1 MYFFLDGKRFV
12 NLICHRRIISTNFKG
27 LSLYKIARQFIQ
39 LAVANQSYLHYLS
52 IFFTLL
58 QKILLSL
65 IHYHLLVLPVFP
77 LVYHS
82 IYCVYC
88 CCCWLGN
95 QCDLRRELPTR
106 FWLII
111 LFTTC
116 FATIAAT
123 TLFKR
128 LQDTP
133 WTQSIYCF
141 TSFFLWNFG
150 SAQAQHSPWSA
161 ISVMGT
167 DLVLFL

>member
-1 MYFFLDGKRFV
+1 MFWRYSCRPIFTHCTLLKGIKYLNCVLFFDGKRFV

-65 IHYHLLVLPVFP
+65 LHYHLLVLPVFP

-106 FWLII
+106 F
-111 LFTTC
+111 
-116 FATIAAT
+116 
-123 TLFKR
+123 
-128 LQDTP
+128 
-133 WTQSIYCF
+133 
-141 TSFFLWNFG
+141 
-150 SAQAQHSPWSA
+150 
-161 ISVMGT
+161 
-167 DLVLFL
+167 